1 MIFLS
6 SFFFHFQVLY
16 DPIFFRGDLVSST
29 GNARLIIWNDTVY
42 LEDAFRGFSPE
53 VLNNFRKDYEPEF
66 QLLRLPYAS
75 VNSIE
80 KNLDVVLAVKVKF
93 FSFNVIYF
101 CDCDQIS
108 NKKSFQYNTLVYIF
122 IWVVYLVCFWNFW
135 VQKQAKL
142 FLKL

>member
-1 MIFLS
+1 M
-6 SFFFHFQVLY
+6 Y

-53 VLNNFRKDYEPEF
+53 VLSNFRKDYEPGF

-80 KNLDVVLAVKVKF
+80 KNLDVVLAVQVK
-93 FSFNVIYF
+93 
-101 CDCDQIS
+101 
-108 NKKSFQYNTLVYIF
+108 
-122 IWVVYLVCFWNFW
+122 
-135 VQKQAKL
+135 
-142 FLKL
+142 